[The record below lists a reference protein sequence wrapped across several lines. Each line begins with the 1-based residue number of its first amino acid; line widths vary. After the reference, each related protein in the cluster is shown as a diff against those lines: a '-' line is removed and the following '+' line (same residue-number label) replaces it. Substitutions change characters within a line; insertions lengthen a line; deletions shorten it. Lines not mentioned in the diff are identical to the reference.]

1 MRRLASPSQADG
13 PNVPGMN
20 PDVLVVGGGPAGAAT
35 AYWLARDGLEVLVA
49 EKKAYPRDKTCGD
62 GLTPRAIKQLID
74 MGFDFDVPELHKII
88 GLRAYA
94 GELKLELPWPEHT
107 EYPAWGAV
115 IRRADLDMQVA
126 MLAEKQGAVIR
137 TRTEAVPV
145 VVDGRLE
152 AVDLKQKDS
161 SGVVDVERVHP
172 RLVVVA
178 DGSLSRFGR
187 ALGTSRRK
195 DYPYGLAV
203 RGYFAS
209 PNSQDGYLESQLD
222 IRDAEGR
229 SMPGYGWIFPLGDG
243 AINVGVGVISS
254 FKGWKDVNT
263 SKVLDAY
270 VAGLPEHWQV
280 TAADKISEPVG
291 GKLPMSFSMGPK
303 VGANWLAVGDA
314 AGAVNPFNGEGID
327 YAYETG
333 RIAARH
339 IAAALAADD
348 FSLLENY
355 PRELDDRYGD
365 YHRVAR
371 AFVIAIG
378 NPKLMRSL
386 TRIGLRSR
394 PLMEWVLKVMANL
407 LEPEDAGMSERVYRI
422 IERVVAAGPEPR
434 LKQR

>member
-1 MRRLASPSQADG
+1 MSI
-13 PNVPGMN
+13 
-20 PDVLVVGGGPAGAAT
+20 DVLVVGGGPAGAAT
-35 AYWLARDGLEVLVA
+35 GYWLARNGLSVVIA

-62 GLTPRAIKQLID
+62 GLTPRAVKQLID

-94 GELKLELPWPEHT
+94 GDLKLELGWPQHT
-107 EYPAWGAV
+107 IYPSWGAV
-115 IRRADLDMQVA
+115 IRRFDLDHQVA
-126 MLAEKQGAVIR
+126 MLAEKQGAVVR
-137 TRTEAVPV
+137 QRTEAVPIL
-145 VVDGRLE
+145 DEGRME
-152 AVDLKQKDS
+152 AVQLKVKDD
-161 SGVVDVERVHP
+161 SGVVDVEEVRP
-172 RLVVVA
+172 RMVVVA

-187 ALGTSRRK
+187 ALGTARRK

-209 PNSQDGYLESQLD
+209 PNSTDGFLESQLN

-229 SMPGYGWIFPLGDG
+229 TMAGYGWIFPLGDG
-243 AINVGVGVISS
+243 AINVGVGVLSS

-263 SKVLDAY
+263 SRVLEAY
-270 VAGLPEHWQV
+270 VAGLPAYWEV
-280 TAADKISEPVG
+280 RPGDGLTEPVG

-303 VGANWLAVGDA
+303 VGPNWIAVGDA

-333 RIAARH
+333 RMAAPIIAD
-339 IAAALAADD
+339 ALATGDMTI
-348 FSLLENY
+348 LGRYPQYLED
-355 PRELDDRYGD
+355 EYGA

-371 AFVIAIG
+371 AFAIAIG
-378 NPKLMRSL
+378 NPRLMQAL

-407 LEPEDAGMSERVYRI
+407 LEPEEKGISERVYDA
-422 IERVVAAGPEPR
+422 IERLVQIGPEP
-434 LKQR
+434 